1 MNLREILADRMITEN
16 GIEYMIKNVKAENG
30 RGGNITIELEIIEKS
45 KVPLADVMSN
55 LLKKKCECEQELKDL
70 QLKLDDI
77 QRNWKFLISTGG

>member
-1 MNLREILADRMITEN
+1 MSLKEILADRMITEN
-16 GIEYMIKNVKAENG
+16 GIEYMIKNVKVENSSS
-30 RGGNITIELEIIEKS
+30 NIAIELEIIEKS